1 MLVYCWWIQ
10 LAVAEKEEISK
21 SSSGKLSPVGFYI
34 PPFCSIQIFLTCT
47 INTPFMFPTLTVLF
61 FWKLI
66 LRNQIVRNRK
76 GVLQLKSQPFP
87 LHSGLFL
94 QTCMLC
100 TRYFRGVLWDSSPEK
115 PEPRNPIVIKRPVR
129 SIKVFTWTT
138 REGWQFFASKC
149 LQWFLVDYLNPPKMA
164 SHQSD
169 YWLTSSTCNMFEEGA
184 MGFEMCKPVTPG
196 SIQRAG
202 QSPW

>member
-1 MLVYCWWIQ
+1 
-10 LAVAEKEEISK
+10 
-21 SSSGKLSPVGFYI
+21 
-34 PPFCSIQIFLTCT
+34 
-47 INTPFMFPTLTVLF
+47 MFPTLTVLF

-66 LRNQIVRNRK
+66 LRNQIVRNRE

-100 TRYFRGVLWDSSPEK
+100 TRYFPGVLWDSSPEK

-138 REGWQFFASKC
+138 REGWQIVASKC
-149 LQWFLVDYLNPPKMA
+149 LQCFLVDYLNPPKMA

-169 YWLTSSTCNMFEEGA
+169 YWLTSSTCNMFEEG
-184 MGFEMCKPVTPG
+184 FEMCKPVTPG

>member
-21 SSSGKLSPVGFYI
+21 SLSGKLSPVGFYI
-34 PPFCSIQIFLTCT
+34 LPFCSIRIFLTCT

-66 LRNQIVRNRK
+66 LRNQIVRNRE

-100 TRYFRGVLWDSSPEK
+100 TRYFPGVLWDSSPEK

-138 REGWQFFASKC
+138 REGWQIVASKC
-149 LQWFLVDYLNPPKMA
+149 LQCFLVDYLNPPKMA
-164 SHQSD
+164 SHH
-169 YWLTSSTCNMFEEGA
+169 
-184 MGFEMCKPVTPG
+184 
-196 SIQRAG
+196 
-202 QSPW
+202 